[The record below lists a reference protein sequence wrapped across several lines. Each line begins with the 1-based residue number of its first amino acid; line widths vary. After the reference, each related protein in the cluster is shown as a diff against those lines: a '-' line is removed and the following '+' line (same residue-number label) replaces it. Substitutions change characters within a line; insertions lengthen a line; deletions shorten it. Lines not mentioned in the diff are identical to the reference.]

1 MATDKINI
9 VFEGPNT
16 ADGVSLQDLNAAFRS
31 VQNAVRQMASHLA
44 GVETRG
50 RPPQWL
56 REQISLRLLAV
67 FPGSFGTTLAL
78 SPRRTR
84 HGGKDFGVDAL
95 EAIFEWSG
103 EGDGALPPEVIDTL
117 NAIGTNLSPDVH
129 RVRLDDLQNGRQVTI
144 PRTMRTRSRTR
155 GAVLPD
161 SETEISLRGRLL
173 EVNWSSRTAEL
184 HNYGESPVY
193 LRFGIA
199 LNDLFREYAT
209 RYVMVR
215 GTGRFNTND
224 EWQDVTV
231 REIVAEQSVRDEFY
245 AREPLI
251 FDPDAA
257 TGFYDHDDD
266 DLVDI
271 EAFIQVIHE
280 ARDI

>member
-16 ADGVSLQDLNAAFRS
+16 VDGVSLQDLNATFRC
-31 VQNAVRQMASHLA
+31 VQDAVRQMASHLA
-44 GVETRG
+44 GIETRG
-50 RPPQWL
+50 RPPEWL
-56 REQISLRLLAV
+56 REQISLRLLTV

-78 SPRRTR
+78 SPRRAR

-103 EGDGALPPEVIDTL
+103 EDDGALPPEVVDTL
-117 NAIGTNLSPDVH
+117 KAIGTSLTPDVH
-129 RVRLDDLQNGRQVTI
+129 GVRLDDLQNGRQVTI
-144 PRTMRTRSRTR
+144 PRMMRTRNHTR
-155 GAVLPD
+155 RAIQPD

-173 EVNWSSRTAEL
+173 EVNWSSHTAEL
-184 HNYGESPVY
+184 HNYGAAPIP
-193 LRFGIA
+193 LHFGA
-199 LNDLFREYAT
+199 ELDDLFHEYAT
-209 RYVMVR
+209 RYVTVQ
-215 GTGRFNTND
+215 GTGRFNSND
-224 EWQDVTV
+224 QRQGVTV
-231 REIVAEQSVRDEFY
+231 TKIAAEHSVRDEFY

-266 DLVDI
+266 YAVDI
-271 EAFIQVIHE
+271 EAFIQAIHD